1 MESILLIAQLI
12 INLSPPGKF
21 FSAHNLVF
29 SKFFFGFGKNWIC
42 LFFLFKIC
50 AKNKIK

>member
-1 MESILLIAQLI
+1 MESILSIAQLI
-12 INLSPPGKF
+12 INHSPPGKF

-29 SKFFFGFGKNWIC
+29 SKFFFGFGINWIC

-50 AKNKIK
+50 AKNKIR